1 MIFITEWKCR
11 EKLIVRD
18 PYKRFGSCL
27 AMAKKV
33 AEEVIQ
39 DPYIVEDMFDVEW
52 ESSHKPHDWI
62 CDFSVRIPKECAEEG
77 LTVGECIKK
86 YGEFEY
92 REWCFEEY
100 PYKYGIEV
108 DCLGGIIYAYYCQK
122 D

>member
-1 MIFITEWKCR
+1 MSKLVCR
-11 EKLIVRD
+11 EKLIARE

-33 AEEVIQ
+33 AEEVIR
-39 DPYIVEDMFDVEW
+39 DPDIVEDMFNAEW
-52 ESSHKPHDWI
+52 KGSYKPHDWHN
-62 CDFSVRIPKECAEEG
+62 CDFSVEIPEECAEEG
-77 LTVGECIKK
+77 LNVGECIRK

-108 DCLGGIIYAYYCQK
+108 DCWGGVIYAYYCEEE